1 MLKQTLKKELKKCQT
16 FFHSCA
22 GEVRLVK
29 TRLAQTPDEKE
40 DGVKKILVFSRLK
53 LENYG
58 DPLIADCCRY
68 LIETVAREQNI
79 PVKTVLADIYEP
91 NMNVLRHQLQGQDIV
106 VFPGGGMNS
115 PSFNEMV
122 IKILDMIEEQS
133 DTSVFFNAIGIAR
146 VPRKKRNVALL
157 KDMLNRPE
165 VKQVTTRGSIKK
177 LRKYLSAEKAYPPRL
192 VLDPAVW
199 VNEAYGIERN
209 ADAQMIG
216 VGIIRP
222 EIFMRNGNEFSVED
236 VYQLYMNIIGEL
248 ERRGYEWQL
257 FTNGWREDYQFGV
270 SLLKRMGRDRK
281 VYLGDNVKSARE
293 LVEKIAGYRAVVA
306 ARLHANIIATSLDVP
321 SIGLVW
327 NDKMNMF
334 AKTVNCTERY
344 ISGETLLDTKYV
356 IDQMEE
362 AIANGYDTEKIDQ
375 MKRKT
380 IRTIRNIVLSDE

>member
-16 FFHSCA
+16 FFRSCA
-22 GEVRLVK
+22 GEVRLIK
-29 TRLAQTPDEKE
+29 TRLAKASDEAE
-40 DGVKKILVFSRLK
+40 DGAKKILVFSRLEV
-53 LENYG
+53 ENYG
-58 DPLIADCCRY
+58 DPIIADCCKY
-68 LIETVAREQNI
+68 LIEKVAEKQHI
-79 PVKTVLADIYEP
+79 PVKTTMADIYEP
-91 NMNVLRHQLQGQDIV
+91 NMKLLRHQLQGQDAV

-115 PSFNEMV
+115 PAFNRMV
-122 IKILDMIEEQS
+122 ITILDLLREEGRA
-133 DTSVFFNAIGIAR
+133 SVFFNAIGIAR
-146 VPRKKRNVALL
+146 VNPKKGNPTLL
-157 KDMLNRPE
+157 KEMLNRPE

-177 LRKYLSAEKAYPPRL
+177 LRRYLSTEKAYPPRL

-209 ADAQMIG
+209 VDAQIIG
-216 VGIIRP
+216 VGVIRP
-222 EIFMRNGNEFSVED
+222 EIFKRNGSEFSVED
-236 VYQLYMNIIGEL
+236 VYQLYMDIIEEL

-257 FTNGWREDYQFGV
+257 FTNGWKEDYQFGV

-306 ARLHANIIATSLDVP
+306 ARLHANIIATSLEVP

-334 AKTVNCTERY
+334 AKTVNCAERY
-344 ISGETLLDTKYV
+344 ISGEALLNTKHI

-362 AIANGYDTEKIDQ
+362 AIANGYDTEEINR

-380 IRTIRNIVLSDE
+380 IRTIKNIVISE